1 MFYWIVKFISLLFGN
16 VVADVIADKIVGKK
30 K

>member
-1 MFYWIVKFISLLFGN
+1 MFYWIFKAISLIFGN
-16 VVADVIADKIVGKK
+16 VVADIIANKIVGKK